1 MGGWTKRRRRKRR
14 VCQNEGKSK
23 RRENQRLR
31 EFVPGKLR
39 MVTMATAAKSHMTQ
53 RSECEIK
60 RGRGGRKGEGAGRA
74 GRRQRRGGVKIE
86 WETVK

>member
-1 MGGWTKRRRRKRR
+1 
-14 VCQNEGKSK
+14 
-23 RRENQRLR
+23 
-31 EFVPGKLR
+31 
-39 MVTMATAAKSHMTQ
+39 MATAAKSHMTQ

-60 RGRGGRKGEGAGRA
+60 RGREGARAGRD

>member
-1 MGGWTKRRRRKRR
+1 MRGR
-14 VCQNEGKSK
+14 VKGEKIRDC
-23 RRENQRLR
+23 
-31 EFVPGKLR
+31 VPGKMR

-60 RGRGGRKGEGAGRA
+60 KKGGREEVREGERAGRA